1 MASKFWG
8 SYDGTPNPAARKRVS
23 VKTQGKWQQKE
34 EAETVQSVLDNTVV
48 CAVPQ
53 QNISKE
59 CAEYFG
65 IRSALSEKDGVTVVA
80 TYFPYYDHYGKL
92 TGFKKRDWT
101 LEKLTKGHFSC
112 VGSVK
117 AASQF
122 FGQLQIAQ
130 GSNRTQINVCEGEGD
145 VCAAWQTYVMK
156 LRKDLQ
162 RKDCPAK
169 YKQWAKEVLDGIELI
184 KTGQP
189 VANKPVLPF
198 IGLNCGT
205 ANAVDTFANNEKFI
219 REFQKIVLALDND
232 ECSAVEKEKKIVKG
246 KEATEKVA
254 EFLLSENIY
263 VVDYPCER
271 NDPNGPKDIRDMFKS
286 GDLATIYKMFQK
298 EHHHFAP
305 DKIISVGDISIQQL
319 RKRKGEGIPLKM
331 FPELQKMTH
340 GPRKGEL
347 WTLTGPSGSGKS
359 TISRKIEYAI
369 AEYLMD
375 EGETIP
381 RLDGWTPEEKMCI
394 IRLEE
399 EEEETLNSLYA
410 EGLGIDPKGFA
421 ANPEDFL
428 SEEEHNKI
436 HQYYIKKD
444 KIKIFDHFGSI
455 PTKSLIAKLKQMVF
469 LYGCR
474 WIILDHLSMVV
485 SGLESDNE
493 RKDLDIIM
501 TELAAFCVQYD
512 VFVLSV
518 CHIRRVQVE
527 PPKNKKGEP
536 LPFFQP
542 VRKEMLRGCVSAD
555 TEFLTPNG
563 WKRIDQYEEGDLVAQ
578 HDTNGVM
585 TFVKPEAYI
594 NLPCEEMWHLYNKQG
609 LDMVLSDEHRIV
621 YTSKK
626 TPHLFK
632 MKTCEEFVRLYFENK
647 TGFSGKIP
655 ATFKTGCTGTLGL
668 SDDLLRLQVAVNAD
682 GTLLTASTGRVAV
695 KLKKER
701 KKERLEML
709 LEKTQTH
716 FVKFELH
723 NKSQEGYTEYQ
734 FHAPAGYKGVTPAW
748 LQLNQHE
755 LEVVCDEVMYW
766 DGDSVN
772 KNSFSSV
779 NKFEADFIQFAY
791 AACGRKARIAKKED
805 EKFSVF
811 KDRYTGELKTYSRK
825 PRFIVKLSVRDGT
838 HLQKTG
844 KCKPVVERVST
855 EDGRKYCFTLPT
867 GMWIARHN
875 GHIFVTGNSAAI
887 EQLSWIVLTVESEE
901 LPDRSRGRIR
911 LVSLKNRPWKILGV
925 ADTMMMDK
933 NGQFHDASRW
943 EWKEE
948 EGCFEC
954 DGEVVY
960 KMPGATINLD
970 PDDLEE
976 PEPEPTPQPTI
987 VNEDDDM
994 DGSPF

>member
-1 MASKFWG
+1 MSGKFFG
-8 SYDGTPNPAARKRVS
+8 SYDGTPNPPARKRVS
-23 VKTQGKWQQKE
+23 VKTQGKWQQRE
-34 EAETVQSVLDNTVV
+34 ESETVQSVLENTVI

-65 IRSALSEKDGVTVVA
+65 IRSALSEKDGITVVA
-80 TYFPYYDHYGKL
+80 TFFPYYDHYGKL

-122 FGQLQIAQ
+122 FGQLQVAQ

-145 VCAAWQTYVMK
+145 VCAAWQTYVLK

-184 KTGQP
+184 KAGQP

-232 ECSAVEKEKKIVKG
+232 ECSVVEKEKKIVKG

-421 ANPEDFL
+421 ANPEEFL
-428 SEEEHNKI
+428 TEEEHNKV

-455 PTKSLIAKLKQMVF
+455 PTKKLIAKLKQMVF
-469 LYGCR
+469 LYGVR
-474 WIILDHLSMVV
+474 WILIDHLSMVI
-485 SGLESDNE
+485 SGLESENE
-493 RKDLDIIM
+493 RKDLDVVM

-512 VFVLSV
+512 VFVLSI

-527 PPKNKKGEP
+527 PPKNKKGDQ

-542 VRKEMLRGCVSAD
+542 VRKEMLRGSAS
-555 TEFLTPNG
+555 L
-563 WKRIDQYEEGDLVAQ
+563 
-578 HDTNGVM
+578 
-585 TFVKPEAYI
+585 
-594 NLPCEEMWHLYNKQG
+594 
-609 LDMVLSDEHRIV
+609 
-621 YTSKK
+621 
-626 TPHLFK
+626 
-632 MKTCEEFVRLYFENK
+632 
-647 TGFSGKIP
+647 
-655 ATFKTGCTGTLGL
+655 
-668 SDDLLRLQVAVNAD
+668 
-682 GTLLTASTGRVAV
+682 
-695 KLKKER
+695 
-701 KKERLEML
+701 
-709 LEKTQTH
+709 
-716 FVKFELH
+716 
-723 NKSQEGYTEYQ
+723 
-734 FHAPAGYKGVTPAW
+734 
-748 LQLNQHE
+748 
-755 LEVVCDEVMYW
+755 
-766 DGDSVN
+766 
-772 KNSFSSV
+772 
-779 NKFEADFIQFAY
+779 
-791 AACGRKARIAKKED
+791 
-805 EKFSVF
+805 
-811 KDRYTGELKTYSRK
+811 
-825 PRFIVKLSVRDGT
+825 
-838 HLQKTG
+838 
-844 KCKPVVERVST
+844 
-855 EDGRKYCFTLPT
+855 
-867 GMWIARHN
+867 
-875 GHIFVTGNSAAI
+875 
-887 EQLSWIVLTVESEE
+887 EQLSWIVLGVEPEE
-901 LPDRSRGRIR
+901 LPDRSRGRVR
-911 LVSLKNRPWKILGV
+911 LVALKNRPWKILGI

-976 PEPEPTPQPTI
+976 PEPEPTLQPTI

>member
-1 MASKFWG
+1 MGGKFINKAYASG
-8 SYDGTPNPAARKRVS
+8 YGAPNTKAYRKN
-23 VKTQGKWQQKE
+23 KQGEIE
-34 EAETVQSVLDNTVV
+34 EETVESVLENTVI

-65 IRSALSEKDGVTVVA
+65 IRSALSEKDGITVVC
-80 TYFPYYDHYGKL
+80 TYFPYYSHYGKL
-92 TGFKKRDWT
+92 TGFKKRDWRIQK
-101 LEKLTKGHFSC
+101 EVKHHFSC
-112 VGSVK
+112 IGNVK
-117 AASQF
+117 TSSQF
-122 FGQLQIAQ
+122 FGQLQVAQ

-184 KTGQP
+184 KAGQP

-421 ANPEDFL
+421 ANPEEFL
-428 SEEEHNKI
+428 TEEEHNTI

-455 PTKSLIAKLKQMVF
+455 PTKQLIAKLKQMVF

-512 VFVLSV
+512 VFVLSI
-518 CHIRRVQVE
+518 CHIKRVEVV
-527 PPKNKKGEP
+527 PPKNKKGVQ

-542 VRKEMLRGCVSAD
+542 VRKENLRG
-555 TEFLTPNG
+555 
-563 WKRIDQYEEGDLVAQ
+563 
-578 HDTNGVM
+578 
-585 TFVKPEAYI
+585 
-594 NLPCEEMWHLYNKQG
+594 
-609 LDMVLSDEHRIV
+609 
-621 YTSKK
+621 
-626 TPHLFK
+626 
-632 MKTCEEFVRLYFENK
+632 
-647 TGFSGKIP
+647 
-655 ATFKTGCTGTLGL
+655 
-668 SDDLLRLQVAVNAD
+668 
-682 GTLLTASTGRVAV
+682 
-695 KLKKER
+695 
-701 KKERLEML
+701 
-709 LEKTQTH
+709 
-716 FVKFELH
+716 
-723 NKSQEGYTEYQ
+723 
-734 FHAPAGYKGVTPAW
+734 
-748 LQLNQHE
+748 
-755 LEVVCDEVMYW
+755 
-766 DGDSVN
+766 
-772 KNSFSSV
+772 
-779 NKFEADFIQFAY
+779 
-791 AACGRKARIAKKED
+791 
-805 EKFSVF
+805 
-811 KDRYTGELKTYSRK
+811 
-825 PRFIVKLSVRDGT
+825 
-838 HLQKTG
+838 
-844 KCKPVVERVST
+844 
-855 EDGRKYCFTLPT
+855 
-867 GMWIARHN
+867 
-875 GHIFVTGNSAAI
+875 SAAI
-887 EQLSWIVLTVESEE
+887 EQLSWVVLAVEPEE

-933 NGQFHDASRW
+933 NGQFNDASRW

-987 VNEDDDM
+987 VNEDDD
-994 DGSPF
+994 DGDETPF

>member
-34 EAETVQSVLDNTVV
+34 EQETVQSVLDNTVV

-184 KTGQP
+184 KAGQP

-319 RKRKGEGIPLKM
+319 RKGEGIPLKM

-421 ANPEDFL
+421 ANPEEFL
-428 SEEEHNKI
+428 TEEEHNTI

-455 PTKSLIAKLKQMVF
+455 PTKQLIAKLKQMVF

-512 VFVLSV
+512 VFVLSI

-527 PPKNKKGEP
+527 PPKDKKGNQK
-536 LPFFQP
+536 PFFQP
-542 VRKEMLRGCVSAD
+542 VRKENLRG
-555 TEFLTPNG
+555 
-563 WKRIDQYEEGDLVAQ
+563 
-578 HDTNGVM
+578 
-585 TFVKPEAYI
+585 
-594 NLPCEEMWHLYNKQG
+594 
-609 LDMVLSDEHRIV
+609 
-621 YTSKK
+621 
-626 TPHLFK
+626 
-632 MKTCEEFVRLYFENK
+632 
-647 TGFSGKIP
+647 
-655 ATFKTGCTGTLGL
+655 
-668 SDDLLRLQVAVNAD
+668 
-682 GTLLTASTGRVAV
+682 
-695 KLKKER
+695 
-701 KKERLEML
+701 
-709 LEKTQTH
+709 
-716 FVKFELH
+716 
-723 NKSQEGYTEYQ
+723 
-734 FHAPAGYKGVTPAW
+734 
-748 LQLNQHE
+748 
-755 LEVVCDEVMYW
+755 
-766 DGDSVN
+766 
-772 KNSFSSV
+772 
-779 NKFEADFIQFAY
+779 
-791 AACGRKARIAKKED
+791 
-805 EKFSVF
+805 
-811 KDRYTGELKTYSRK
+811 
-825 PRFIVKLSVRDGT
+825 
-838 HLQKTG
+838 
-844 KCKPVVERVST
+844 
-855 EDGRKYCFTLPT
+855 
-867 GMWIARHN
+867 
-875 GHIFVTGNSAAI
+875 SAAI
-887 EQLSWIVLTVESEE
+887 EQLSWVVLAVEPEE

-948 EGCFEC
+948 DCCFVC

-987 VNEDDDM
+987 GNEDDDM

>member
-34 EAETVQSVLDNTVV
+34 EQETVQSVLENTVV

-184 KTGQP
+184 KAGQP

-421 ANPEDFL
+421 ANPEEFL
-428 SEEEHNKI
+428 TEEEHNTI

-455 PTKSLIAKLKQMVF
+455 PTKQLIAKLKQMVF

-512 VFVLSV
+512 VFVLSI

-527 PPKNKKGEP
+527 PPKDKKGNQK
-536 LPFFQP
+536 PFFQP
-542 VRKEMLRGCVSAD
+542 VRKENLRGCVSAD
-555 TEFLTPNG
+555 TEFLTPQG
-563 WKRIDQYEEGDLVAQ
+563 WKRIDEYTEGDLVAQ
-578 HDTNGVM
+578 HDGNGVM
-585 TFVKPEAYI
+585 TFVAPEAYI
-594 NLPCEEMWHLYNKQG
+594 NLPCEEMWHVSNTHVV
-609 LDMVLSDEHRIV
+609 DMMLSDEHRVV
-621 YTSKK
+621 YVNDR
-626 TPHLFK
+626 TPDVFR
-632 MKTCEEFVRLYFENK
+632 MKTMLEVVYDHNNK
-647 TGFSGKIP
+647 PAGMRGKIP
-655 ATFKTGCTGTLGL
+655 TTFTTGCDGSLGL
-668 SDDLLRLQVAVNAD
+668 TDDQLRLQIAVNAD
-682 GTLLTASTGRVAV
+682 GTVLTESTGRVAV
-695 KLKKER
+695 RIKKER
-701 KKERLEML
+701 KKQRLEML
-709 LEKTQTH
+709 LEKTNTPYRS
-716 FVKFELH
+716 FDLH
-723 NKSQEGYTEYQ
+723 GVHEGRTEYQ
-734 FHAPAGYKGVTPAW
+734 FKAPCGYKGVTEEW
-748 LQLNQHE
+748 FNLRQHE
-755 LEVVCDEVMYW
+755 LEVICDEVMYW
-766 DGDSVN
+766 DGDSVSRN
-772 KNSFSSV
+772 RV
-779 NKFEADFIQFAY
+779 ATINKFEADFFQFAY
-791 AACGRKARIAKKED
+791 SACGHRTSVSVKENNNTFNDEYDHKPLYIVRACDTKYMCIRK
-805 EKFSVF
+805 
-811 KDRYTGELKTYSRK
+811 GGNNK
-825 PRFIVKLSVRDGT
+825 PSI
-838 HLQKTG
+838 
-844 KCKPVVERVST
+844 ERVPSP
-855 EDGRKYCFTLPT
+855 DGRKYCFTLPS
-867 GMWIARHN
+867 GMWVARRN
-875 GHIFVTGNSAAI
+875 GHIFITGNSAAI
-887 EQLSWIVLTVESEE
+887 EQLSWVVLAVEPEE

-976 PEPEPTPQPTI
+976 PEPDTTPQPTI

-994 DGSPF
+994 DESPF

>member
-34 EAETVQSVLDNTVV
+34 EQETVQSVLDNTVV

-184 KTGQP
+184 KAGQP

-254 EFLLSENIY
+254 EFLLSENIF

-421 ANPEDFL
+421 ANPEEFL
-428 SEEEHNKI
+428 TEEEHNTI

-455 PTKSLIAKLKQMVF
+455 PTKQLIAKLKQMVF

-512 VFVLSV
+512 VFVLSI

-527 PPKNKKGEP
+527 PPKNKKGVQ

-542 VRKEMLRGCVSAD
+542 VRKENLRGCVSAD
-555 TEFLTPNG
+555 TEFLTPQG
-563 WKRIDQYEEGDLVAQ
+563 WKRIDEYAEGDLVAQ
-578 HDTNGVM
+578 HDENGVM
-585 TFVKPEAYI
+585 TFVAPKAYI
-594 NLPCEEMWHLYNKQG
+594 NLPCEEMWHVSNTHVV
-609 LDMVLSDEHRIV
+609 DMMLSDEHRVV
-621 YTSKK
+621 YVNDR
-626 TPHLFK
+626 TPEVFR
-632 MKTCEEFVRLYFENK
+632 MKTMLEVVYDHNNK
-647 TGFSGKIP
+647 PAGMRGKIP
-655 ATFKTGCTGTLGL
+655 TTFITGCDGSLGL
-668 SDDLLRLQVAVNAD
+668 TDDQLRLQIAVNAD
-682 GTLLTASTGRVAV
+682 GTVLTESTGRVAV
-695 KLKKER
+695 RIKKER
-701 KKERLEML
+701 KKQRLEML
-709 LEKTQTH
+709 LERTNTPYRS
-716 FVKFELH
+716 FDLH
-723 NKSQEGYTEYQ
+723 GVHEGRTEYQ
-734 FHAPAGYKGVTPAW
+734 FKAPCGYKGVTEEW
-748 LQLNQHE
+748 FNLKQHE
-755 LEVVCDEVMYW
+755 LEIICDEVMYW
-766 DGDSVN
+766 DGDSVS
-772 KNSFSSV
+772 KNRVATIS
-779 NKFEADFIQFAY
+779 KFEADFFQFAY
-791 AACGRKARIAKKED
+791 SACGHRTSVSVKENNNT
-805 EKFSVF
+805 F
-811 KDRYTGELKTYSRK
+811 KDEYDHKPLYIVRACDTKYMHIRK
-825 PRFIVKLSVRDGT
+825 G
-838 HLQKTG
+838 G
-844 KCKPVVERVST
+844 NNKPSIERVPSP
-855 EDGRKYCFTLPT
+855 DGRKYCFTLPS
-867 GMWIARHN
+867 GMWVARRN
-875 GHIFVTGNSAAI
+875 GHIFITGNSAAI
-887 EQLSWIVLTVESEE
+887 EQLSWVVLAVEPEE

-911 LVSLKNRPWKILGV
+911 LVSLKNRPWKILGI

-976 PEPEPTPQPTI
+976 PVTDTTPQPTI

>member
-34 EAETVQSVLDNTVV
+34 EAETVQSVLENTVV

-421 ANPEDFL
+421 ANPEEFL
-428 SEEEHNKI
+428 TEEEHNNI

-455 PTKSLIAKLKQMVF
+455 PTKQLIAKLKQMVF

-512 VFVLSV
+512 VFVLSI

-527 PPKNKKGEP
+527 PPKDKKGNQK
-536 LPFFQP
+536 PFFQP
-542 VRKEMLRGCVSAD
+542 VRKENLRGCVSAD
-555 TEFLTPNG
+555 TEFLTPQG

-578 HDTNGVM
+578 HDENGVM

-594 NLPCEEMWHLYNKQG
+594 NLPCEEMWHFHNDRVV
-609 LDMVLSDEHRIV
+609 DMLLSDEHRVV
-621 YTSKK
+621 YVNDR
-626 TPHLFK
+626 TPNVFR
-632 MKTCEEFVRLYFENK
+632 MKTATEVVQEFMDKPSGLR
-647 TGFSGKIP
+647 GKIP
-655 ATFKTGCTGTLGL
+655 ATFTTGCIGTLGL
-668 SDDLLRLQVAVNAD
+668 TDDQLRLQIAVNAD
-682 GTLLTASTGRVAV
+682 GTVLTESTGRVAIRI
-695 KLKKER
+695 KKDR

-709 LEKTQTH
+709 LERTNTPYRRYD
-716 FVKFELH
+716 LH
-723 NKSQEGYTEYQ
+723 GVHEGRAEYT
-734 FHAPAGYKGVTPAW
+734 FHAPCGYKGVTPEW
-748 LQLNQHE
+748 FNLNQHE
-755 LEVVCDEVMYW
+755 LEVICDEVMYW
-766 DGDSVN
+766 DGDSVSRNRVSTTN
-772 KNSFSSV
+772 KL
-779 NKFEADFIQFAY
+779 EADFLQFAY
-791 AACGRKARIAKKED
+791 SACGHRSCVSTSLNKGALPCND
-805 EKFSVF
+805 G
-811 KDRYTGELKTYSRK
+811 TGESKFYNHKPLHNVNVCNTKYFHFRK
-825 PRFIVKLSVRDGT
+825 KGNCKSVID
-838 HLQKTG
+838 
-844 KCKPVVERVST
+844 RVPSP
-855 EDGRKYCFTLPT
+855 DGRKYCFTLPS
-867 GMWIARHN
+867 GMWVARRN

-887 EQLSWIVLTVESEE
+887 EQLSWVVLAVEPEE

-976 PEPEPTPQPTI
+976 PGIDTTPQPTI

>member
-34 EAETVQSVLDNTVV
+34 EVETVQSVLDNTVI

-80 TYFPYYDHYGKL
+80 TFFPYYDHYGKL

-117 AASQF
+117 ASSQF

-162 RKDCPAK
+162 RKDYPAK

-347 WTLTGPSGSGKS
+347 WTLTGPSGCVDSDTEFLTPQGWKKISDYTEGDMVLQYHEDGHASFVSPSAYIKLPCESMTHVKTRFLDMLLSDEHRVIYYKQADKASGKISEMTMKDVLTAHKTKKCGFQGRIPATFNYNGPGIDMTEGELRLQVAVMADGRIVKGGKDNYTQMRFAKKRKYDRLIALCQKFGLRYDDRGAKPCERYSSGLEYEVIVWPKYPDKVFDSKYYNCSQKQLQIIADEIPYWDGSIGQWTTALTTVHKASADFVQFVYSATGVRAGIFQDKRKDRYTNSCYDVIVNKRTKYVTMMKDVRKDTVTVEEGVVPPDGFKYCFTVDTGMWVMRRNDKIIVTGNSGKS

-421 ANPEDFL
+421 ANPEEFL
-428 SEEEHNKI
+428 TEEEHNRV

-455 PTKSLIAKLKQMVF
+455 PTKQLIAKLKQMVF

-512 VFVLSV
+512 VFVLSI

-527 PPKNKKGEP
+527 PPKNKKGVQ

-542 VRKEMLRGCVSAD
+542 VRKENLRGSAS
-555 TEFLTPNG
+555 L
-563 WKRIDQYEEGDLVAQ
+563 
-578 HDTNGVM
+578 
-585 TFVKPEAYI
+585 
-594 NLPCEEMWHLYNKQG
+594 
-609 LDMVLSDEHRIV
+609 
-621 YTSKK
+621 
-626 TPHLFK
+626 
-632 MKTCEEFVRLYFENK
+632 
-647 TGFSGKIP
+647 
-655 ATFKTGCTGTLGL
+655 
-668 SDDLLRLQVAVNAD
+668 
-682 GTLLTASTGRVAV
+682 
-695 KLKKER
+695 
-701 KKERLEML
+701 
-709 LEKTQTH
+709 
-716 FVKFELH
+716 
-723 NKSQEGYTEYQ
+723 
-734 FHAPAGYKGVTPAW
+734 
-748 LQLNQHE
+748 
-755 LEVVCDEVMYW
+755 
-766 DGDSVN
+766 
-772 KNSFSSV
+772 
-779 NKFEADFIQFAY
+779 
-791 AACGRKARIAKKED
+791 
-805 EKFSVF
+805 
-811 KDRYTGELKTYSRK
+811 
-825 PRFIVKLSVRDGT
+825 
-838 HLQKTG
+838 
-844 KCKPVVERVST
+844 
-855 EDGRKYCFTLPT
+855 
-867 GMWIARHN
+867 
-875 GHIFVTGNSAAI
+875 
-887 EQLSWIVLTVESEE
+887 EQLSWIVLAVEPEE

-911 LVSLKNRPWKILGV
+911 LVSLKNRPWKILGI
-925 ADTMMMDK
+925 ADTMMMDS

-948 EGCFEC
+948 ENCFEC

-976 PEPEPTPQPTI
+976 PKPDTTPQPTI
-987 VNEDDDM
+987 ANDDDDM

>member
-34 EAETVQSVLDNTVV
+34 EQETVQSVLDNTVV

-101 LEKLTKGHFSC
+101 LDKLTKGHFSC

-122 FGQLQIAQ
+122 FGQLQVAQ

-184 KTGQP
+184 KAGQL

-421 ANPEDFL
+421 ANPEEFL
-428 SEEEHNKI
+428 TEEEHNTI

-455 PTKSLIAKLKQMVF
+455 PTKQLIAKLKQMVF

-512 VFVLSV
+512 VFVLSI

-527 PPKNKKGEP
+527 PPKDKKGNQK
-536 LPFFQP
+536 PFFQP
-542 VRKEMLRGCVSAD
+542 VRKENLRGCVSAD
-555 TEFLTPNG
+555 TEFLTPQG
-563 WKRIDQYEEGDLVAQ
+563 WKRIDEYAEGDLVAQ
-578 HDTNGVM
+578 HDENGVM
-585 TFVKPEAYI
+585 TFVAPKAYI
-594 NLPCEEMWHLYNKQG
+594 NLPCEEMWHVSNTHVV
-609 LDMVLSDEHRIV
+609 DMMLSDEHRVV
-621 YTSKK
+621 YVNDR
-626 TPHLFK
+626 TPDVFR
-632 MKTCEEFVRLYFENK
+632 MKTMLEVVYDHNNK
-647 TGFSGKIP
+647 PAGMRGKIP
-655 ATFKTGCTGTLGL
+655 TTFTTGCDGSLGL
-668 SDDLLRLQVAVNAD
+668 TDDQLRLQIVVNAD
-682 GTLLTASTGRVAV
+682 GTVLTESTGRVAV
-695 KLKKER
+695 RIKKER
-701 KKERLEML
+701 KKQRLEML
-709 LEKTQTH
+709 LERTNTPYRS
-716 FVKFELH
+716 FDLH
-723 NKSQEGYTEYQ
+723 GVHEGRTEYQ
-734 FHAPAGYKGVTPAW
+734 FKAPCGYKGVTEEW
-748 LQLNQHE
+748 FNLKQHE
-755 LEVVCDEVMYW
+755 LEIICDEVMYW
-766 DGDSVN
+766 DGDSVS
-772 KNSFSSV
+772 KNRV
-779 NKFEADFIQFAY
+779 ATINKFEADFFQFAY
-791 AACGRKARIAKKED
+791 SACGHRTSVSVKENNNT
-805 EKFSVF
+805 F
-811 KDRYTGELKTYSRK
+811 KDEYDHKPLYIVRACDTKYMHIRK
-825 PRFIVKLSVRDGT
+825 G
-838 HLQKTG
+838 G
-844 KCKPVVERVST
+844 NNKPSIERVPSP
-855 EDGRKYCFTLPT
+855 DGRKYCFTLPS
-867 GMWIARHN
+867 GMWVARRN
-875 GHIFVTGNSAAI
+875 GHIFITGNSAAI
-887 EQLSWIVLTVESEE
+887 EQLSWVVLAVEPEE

>member
-34 EAETVQSVLDNTVV
+34 EQETVQSVLDNTVV

-122 FGQLQIAQ
+122 FGQLQVAQ

-254 EFLLSENIY
+254 EFLLSENIF

-421 ANPEDFL
+421 ANPEEFL
-428 SEEEHNKI
+428 TEEEHNRV

-455 PTKSLIAKLKQMVF
+455 PTKQLIAKLKQMVF

-512 VFVLSV
+512 VFVLSI

-527 PPKNKKGEP
+527 PPKNKKGEQ

-542 VRKEMLRGCVSAD
+542 VRKENLRGCVSAD
-555 TEFLTPNG
+555 TEFLTPQG
-563 WKRIDQYEEGDLVAQ
+563 WKRIDEYTEGDLVAQ
-578 HDTNGVM
+578 HDGNGVM
-585 TFVKPEAYI
+585 TFVTPEAYI
-594 NLPCEEMWHLYNKQG
+594 NLPCEEMWHVSNTHVV
-609 LDMVLSDEHRIV
+609 DMMLSDEHRVV
-621 YTSKK
+621 YVNDR
-626 TPHLFK
+626 TPDVFR
-632 MKTCEEFVRLYFENK
+632 MKTMLEVVYDHNNK
-647 TGFSGKIP
+647 PAGMRGKIP
-655 ATFKTGCTGTLGL
+655 TTFTTGCDGSLGL
-668 SDDLLRLQVAVNAD
+668 TDDQLRLQIAVNAD
-682 GTLLTASTGRVAV
+682 GTVLTESTGRVAV
-695 KLKKER
+695 RIKKER
-701 KKERLEML
+701 KKQRLEML
-709 LEKTQTH
+709 LEKTNTPYRS
-716 FVKFELH
+716 FDLH
-723 NKSQEGYTEYQ
+723 GVHEGRTEYQ
-734 FHAPAGYKGVTPAW
+734 FKAPCGYKGVTEEW
-748 LQLNQHE
+748 FNLKQHE
-755 LEVVCDEVMYW
+755 LEVICDEVMYW
-766 DGDSVN
+766 DGDSVS
-772 KNSFSSV
+772 KNRV
-779 NKFEADFIQFAY
+779 ATINKFEADFFQFAY
-791 AACGRKARIAKKED
+791 SACGHRTSVSVKENNNTFNDEYDHKPLYIVRACDTKYMHIRK
-805 EKFSVF
+805 
-811 KDRYTGELKTYSRK
+811 GGNNK
-825 PRFIVKLSVRDGT
+825 PSI
-838 HLQKTG
+838 
-844 KCKPVVERVST
+844 ERVPSP
-855 EDGRKYCFTLPT
+855 DGRKYCFTLPS
-867 GMWIARHN
+867 GMWVARRN
-875 GHIFVTGNSAAI
+875 GHIFITGNSAAI
-887 EQLSWIVLTVESEE
+887 EQLSWVVLAVEPEE

-911 LVSLKNRPWKILGV
+911 LVSLKNRPWKILGI
-925 ADTMMMDK
+925 ADTMMMDS

-948 EGCFEC
+948 ENCFEC

-976 PEPEPTPQPTI
+976 PEPDTTPQPTI
-987 VNEDDDM
+987 ANDDDDM

>member
-34 EAETVQSVLDNTVV
+34 EQETVQSVLDNTVV

-80 TYFPYYDHYGKL
+80 TYFPYYSHYGKL

-184 KTGQP
+184 KAGQP

-305 DKIISVGDISIQQL
+305 DKIISIGDISIQQL
-319 RKRKGEGIPLKM
+319 RKRKGEGIPLRM

-421 ANPEDFL
+421 ANPEEFL
-428 SEEEHNKI
+428 TEEEHNTI

-455 PTKSLIAKLKQMVF
+455 PTKQLIAKLKQMVF

-512 VFVLSV
+512 VFVLSI

-527 PPKNKKGEP
+527 PPKNKKGVQ

-542 VRKEMLRGCVSAD
+542 VRKENLRGSAS
-555 TEFLTPNG
+555 L
-563 WKRIDQYEEGDLVAQ
+563 
-578 HDTNGVM
+578 
-585 TFVKPEAYI
+585 
-594 NLPCEEMWHLYNKQG
+594 
-609 LDMVLSDEHRIV
+609 
-621 YTSKK
+621 
-626 TPHLFK
+626 
-632 MKTCEEFVRLYFENK
+632 
-647 TGFSGKIP
+647 
-655 ATFKTGCTGTLGL
+655 
-668 SDDLLRLQVAVNAD
+668 
-682 GTLLTASTGRVAV
+682 
-695 KLKKER
+695 
-701 KKERLEML
+701 
-709 LEKTQTH
+709 
-716 FVKFELH
+716 
-723 NKSQEGYTEYQ
+723 
-734 FHAPAGYKGVTPAW
+734 
-748 LQLNQHE
+748 
-755 LEVVCDEVMYW
+755 
-766 DGDSVN
+766 
-772 KNSFSSV
+772 
-779 NKFEADFIQFAY
+779 
-791 AACGRKARIAKKED
+791 
-805 EKFSVF
+805 
-811 KDRYTGELKTYSRK
+811 
-825 PRFIVKLSVRDGT
+825 
-838 HLQKTG
+838 
-844 KCKPVVERVST
+844 
-855 EDGRKYCFTLPT
+855 
-867 GMWIARHN
+867 
-875 GHIFVTGNSAAI
+875 
-887 EQLSWIVLTVESEE
+887 EQLSWIVLCVEPEE
-901 LPDRSRGRIR
+901 LPDRSRGRVR
-911 LVSLKNRPWKILGV
+911 LVTLKNRPWKILGI

-976 PEPEPTPQPTI
+976 PEPEPTTQPTI

>member
-34 EAETVQSVLDNTVV
+34 EQETVQSVLDNTVV

-184 KTGQP
+184 KAGQP

-254 EFLLSENIY
+254 EFLLSENIF

-347 WTLTGPSGSGKS
+347 WTLTGPSGCVDADTEFLTLQGWKKISEYKEGDMVLQYHEDGHASFVSPSAYIKLPCESMTHVKTRFLDMLLSDEHRVIYYKQADKTSGKISEMTMKDVLTVHKTKKCGFQGRIPATFNYDGPGVDMTEGELRLQVAVMADGRVVKEGKDNYTQMRFAKKRKYDRLIALCQKFGLRYDDRGAKPCERYSSGLEYEVIVWPKYPDKVFDSKYYNCSQKQLQIIADEIPYWDGSVGQWTTALTTVHKASADFVQFVYSATGVRAGIFQDKREDKYTNSCYDVIVNKRTKYVSMMKDTRKDTVTVEEGVAPSDGFKYCFTVDTGMWVMRRNDKIIVTGNSGKS
-359 TISRKIEYAI
+359 TISRKIEHAI

-421 ANPEDFL
+421 ANPEEFL
-428 SEEEHNKI
+428 TEEEHNTI

-455 PTKSLIAKLKQMVF
+455 PTKQLIAKLKQMVF

-512 VFVLSV
+512 VFILSI

-527 PPKNKKGEP
+527 PPKNKKGVQ

-542 VRKEMLRGCVSAD
+542 VRKENLRG
-555 TEFLTPNG
+555 
-563 WKRIDQYEEGDLVAQ
+563 
-578 HDTNGVM
+578 
-585 TFVKPEAYI
+585 
-594 NLPCEEMWHLYNKQG
+594 
-609 LDMVLSDEHRIV
+609 
-621 YTSKK
+621 
-626 TPHLFK
+626 
-632 MKTCEEFVRLYFENK
+632 
-647 TGFSGKIP
+647 
-655 ATFKTGCTGTLGL
+655 
-668 SDDLLRLQVAVNAD
+668 
-682 GTLLTASTGRVAV
+682 
-695 KLKKER
+695 
-701 KKERLEML
+701 
-709 LEKTQTH
+709 
-716 FVKFELH
+716 
-723 NKSQEGYTEYQ
+723 
-734 FHAPAGYKGVTPAW
+734 
-748 LQLNQHE
+748 
-755 LEVVCDEVMYW
+755 
-766 DGDSVN
+766 
-772 KNSFSSV
+772 
-779 NKFEADFIQFAY
+779 
-791 AACGRKARIAKKED
+791 
-805 EKFSVF
+805 
-811 KDRYTGELKTYSRK
+811 
-825 PRFIVKLSVRDGT
+825 
-838 HLQKTG
+838 
-844 KCKPVVERVST
+844 
-855 EDGRKYCFTLPT
+855 
-867 GMWIARHN
+867 
-875 GHIFVTGNSAAI
+875 SAAI
-887 EQLSWIVLTVESEE
+887 EQLSWVVLAVEPEE

>member
-80 TYFPYYDHYGKL
+80 TYYPYHDHYGKL

-101 LEKLTKGHFSC
+101 LDKLTKGHFSC

-122 FGQLQIAQ
+122 FGQLQVAQ

-169 YKQWAKEVLDGIELI
+169 YKQWAKEVLDGIELV
-184 KTGQP
+184 KAGQP
-189 VANKPVLPF
+189 VSGKPVLPF

-421 ANPEDFL
+421 ANPEEFL
-428 SEEEHNKI
+428 TEEEHNRV

-455 PTKSLIAKLKQMVF
+455 PTKQLIAKLKQMVF

-512 VFVLSV
+512 VFVLSI

-527 PPKNKKGEP
+527 PPKNKKGVQ

-542 VRKEMLRGCVSAD
+542 VRKENLRGCVSAD
-555 TEFLTPNG
+555 TEFLTPQG

-578 HDTNGVM
+578 HDENGVM

-594 NLPCEEMWHLYNKQG
+594 NLPCEEMWHFHNDLTV
-609 LDMVLSDEHRIV
+609 DMLLSDEHRIV
-621 YTSKK
+621 YVNDR
-626 TPHLFK
+626 TPNVFR
-632 MKTCEEFVRLYFENK
+632 MKTATEVVQEFMNK
-647 TGFSGKIP
+647 PSGLRGKIP
-655 ATFKTGCTGTLGL
+655 ATFTTGCTGTLGL
-668 SDDLLRLQVAVNAD
+668 TDDQLRLQIAVNAD
-682 GTLLTASTGRVAV
+682 GTVLTESTGRVAIRI
-695 KLKKER
+695 KKDR

-709 LEKTQTH
+709 LERTH
-716 FVKFELH
+716 TPYRRYDLH
-723 NKSQEGYTEYQ
+723 GVHEGRTEYA
-734 FHAPAGYKGVTPAW
+734 FHAPCGYKGVTPEW
-748 LQLNQHE
+748 FNLNQHE
-755 LEVVCDEVMYW
+755 LEVICDEVMYW
-766 DGDSVN
+766 DGDSVSRNRVSTTN
-772 KNSFSSV
+772 KL
-779 NKFEADFIQFAY
+779 EADFLQFAY
-791 AACGRKARIAKKED
+791 SACGHRSCVSTSLNKGA
-805 EKFSVF
+805 
-811 KDRYTGELKTYSRK
+811 L
-825 PRFIVKLSVRDGT
+825 PCNDGT
-838 HLQKTG
+838 RGSKFYNHKPLHNVNVCNMKYFHFR
-844 KCKPVVERVST
+844 KKANCKSVIDRVPSL
-855 EDGRKYCFTLPT
+855 DGRKYCFTLPS
-867 GMWIARHN
+867 GMWIARRN

-887 EQLSWIVLTVESEE
+887 EQLSWVVLAVEPEE

-911 LVSLKNRPWKILGV
+911 LVSLKNRPWKILGI
-925 ADTMMMDK
+925 ADTMMMDS

-948 EGCFEC
+948 ECCFEC

-976 PEPEPTPQPTI
+976 PGTEPTPQPTI

>member
-34 EAETVQSVLDNTVV
+34 EQETVQSVLENTVV

-122 FGQLQIAQ
+122 FGQLQVAQ

-169 YKQWAKEVLDGIELI
+169 YKQWAKEVLDGIELV
-184 KTGQP
+184 KAGQP
-189 VANKPVLPF
+189 VSGKPVLPF

-205 ANAVDTFANNEKFI
+205 ANVVDTFANNEKFI

-254 EFLLSENIY
+254 EFLLSENIF

-305 DKIISVGDISIQQL
+305 DKIISAGDISIQQL

-421 ANPEDFL
+421 ANPEEFL
-428 SEEEHNKI
+428 TEEEHNRV

-455 PTKSLIAKLKQMVF
+455 PTKQLIAKLKQMVF

-512 VFVLSV
+512 VFVLSI

-527 PPKNKKGEP
+527 PPKNKKGVQ

-542 VRKEMLRGCVSAD
+542 VRKENLRGCVSAD
-555 TEFLTPNG
+555 TEFLTPQG

-578 HDTNGVM
+578 HDENGVM

-594 NLPCEEMWHLYNKQG
+594 NLPCEEMWRFHNDRTV
-609 LDMVLSDEHRIV
+609 DMLLSDEHRIV
-621 YTSKK
+621 YVNDR
-626 TPHLFK
+626 TPNVFR
-632 MKTCEEFVRLYFENK
+632 MKTATEIVQEFMNK
-647 TGFSGKIP
+647 PSGLRGKIP
-655 ATFKTGCTGTLGL
+655 ATFTTGCTGTLGL
-668 SDDLLRLQVAVNAD
+668 TDDQLRLQIAVNAD
-682 GTLLTASTGRVAV
+682 GTVLTESTGRVAIRI
-695 KLKKER
+695 KKDR

-709 LEKTQTH
+709 LERTNTPYRRYD
-716 FVKFELH
+716 LH
-723 NKSQEGYTEYQ
+723 GVHEGRAEYT
-734 FHAPAGYKGVTPAW
+734 FHAPCGYKGVTPEW
-748 LQLNQHE
+748 FNLNQHE
-755 LEVVCDEVMYW
+755 LEVICDEVMYW
-766 DGDSVN
+766 DGDSVSRNRVSTTN
-772 KNSFSSV
+772 KL
-779 NKFEADFIQFAY
+779 EADFLQFAY
-791 AACGRKARIAKKED
+791 SACGHRSCVSTSMNKGALPCND
-805 EKFSVF
+805 G
-811 KDRYTGELKTYSRK
+811 TGESKFYNHKPLHNVNVCNTKYFYFRK
-825 PRFIVKLSVRDGT
+825 KGNCKSVID
-838 HLQKTG
+838 
-844 KCKPVVERVST
+844 RVPSP
-855 EDGRKYCFTLPT
+855 DGRKYCFTLPS
-867 GMWIARHN
+867 GMWVARRN

-887 EQLSWIVLTVESEE
+887 EQLSWVVLAVEPEE

-911 LVSLKNRPWKILGV
+911 LVSLKNRPWKILGI
-925 ADTMMMDK
+925 ADTMMMDS

-976 PEPEPTPQPTI
+976 PGTDTTPQPTI
-987 VNEDDDM
+987 VNDNDDM

>member
-8 SYDGTPNPAARKRVS
+8 SYDGTPNPSARKRVS

-34 EAETVQSVLDNTVV
+34 EQETVQSVLDNTVV

-421 ANPEDFL
+421 ANPEEFL
-428 SEEEHNKI
+428 TEEEHNTI

-455 PTKSLIAKLKQMVF
+455 PTKKLIAKLKQMVF
-469 LYGCR
+469 LYGVR
-474 WIILDHLSMVV
+474 WILIDHLSMVI
-485 SGLESDNE
+485 SGLESENE
-493 RKDLDIIM
+493 RKDLDVVM

-512 VFVLSV
+512 VFVLSI

-527 PPKNKKGEP
+527 PPKNKKGEQ

-578 HDTNGVM
+578 HDANGVM

-594 NLPCEEMWHLYNKQG
+594 NLPCESLLHFHSSTV
-609 LDMVLSDEHRIV
+609 DMILSDEHRVV
-621 YTSKK
+621 Y
-626 TPHLFK
+626 
-632 MKTCEEFVRLYFENK
+632 VDRRNK
-647 TGFSGKIP
+647 TKFKTIEASELQYKFNTNLRGFQGLIP
-655 ATFKTGCTGTLGL
+655 ATFKTGCTGSLGL
-668 SDDLLRLQVAVNAD
+668 TDDEIRLQIAVNAD
-682 GTLLTASTGRVAV
+682 GTLLTESTGGVEIRI
-695 KLKKER
+695 KKER
-701 KKERLEML
+701 KKERLEL
-709 LEKTQTH
+709 LLHKTGY
-716 FVKFELH
+716 KFIKRDLDSWRCGEFT
-723 NKSQEGYTEYQ
+723 SYTFY
-734 FHAPAGYKGVTPAW
+734 APTGYKGVTKEW
-748 LQLNQHE
+748 FLLNQHE
-755 LEVVCDEVMYW
+755 LEVICEELTFW
-766 DGDSVN
+766 DGCFNTKNKSVT
-772 KNSFSSV
+772 FSST
-779 NKFEADFIQFAY
+779 NRLEADFVQYCY
-791 AACGRKARIAKKED
+791 AACGYRSGIRDLENAGLW
-805 EKFSVF
+805 
-811 KDRYTGELKTYSRK
+811 KDRKTGEPVEYNHNTVYKVARCYTGFYTMNKAPGYT
-825 PRFIVKLSVRDGT
+825 
-838 HLQKTG
+838 
-844 KCKPVVERVST
+844 CKIERIPT
-855 EDGRKYCFTLPT
+855 KDGRKYCFTLPS
-867 GMWIARHN
+867 GMWVARRN
-875 GHIFVTGNSAAI
+875 GHIFITGNSAAI
-887 EQLSWIVLTVESEE
+887 EQLSWIVLSVEPEE

-911 LVSLKNRPWKILGV
+911 LVTLKNRPWKILGI

-976 PEPEPTPQPTI
+976 PEPDTTPQPTI

-994 DGSPF
+994 DESPF

>member
-80 TYFPYYDHYGKL
+80 TYYPYHDHYGKL

-101 LEKLTKGHFSC
+101 LDKLTKGHFSC

-122 FGQLQIAQ
+122 FGQLQVAQ

-169 YKQWAKEVLDGIELI
+169 YRQWAKEVLDGIELI

-254 EFLLSENIY
+254 EFLLSENIF

-421 ANPEDFL
+421 ANPEEFL
-428 SEEEHNKI
+428 TEEEHNRV

-455 PTKSLIAKLKQMVF
+455 PTKQLIAKLKQMVF

-512 VFVLSV
+512 VFVLSI

-527 PPKNKKGEP
+527 PPKNKKGVQ

-542 VRKEMLRGCVSAD
+542 VRKENLRGCVSAD
-555 TEFLTPNG
+555 TEFLTPQG

-578 HDTNGVM
+578 HDENGVM

-594 NLPCEEMWHLYNKQG
+594 NLPCEEMWHFHNDRTV
-609 LDMVLSDEHRIV
+609 DMLLSDEHRIV
-621 YTSKK
+621 YVNDR
-626 TPHLFK
+626 TPNVFR
-632 MKTCEEFVRLYFENK
+632 MKTATEVVQEFMNK
-647 TGFSGKIP
+647 PSGLRGKIP
-655 ATFKTGCTGTLGL
+655 ATFTTGCTGTLGL
-668 SDDLLRLQVAVNAD
+668 TDDQLRLQIAVNAD
-682 GTLLTASTGRVAV
+682 GTVLTESTGRVAIRI
-695 KLKKER
+695 KKDR

-709 LEKTQTH
+709 LERTH
-716 FVKFELH
+716 TPYRRYDLH
-723 NKSQEGYTEYQ
+723 GVHEGRTEYA
-734 FHAPAGYKGVTPAW
+734 FHAPCGYKGVTPEW
-748 LQLNQHE
+748 FNLNQHE
-755 LEVVCDEVMYW
+755 LEVICDEVMYW
-766 DGDSVN
+766 DGDSVSRNRVSTTN
-772 KNSFSSV
+772 KL
-779 NKFEADFIQFAY
+779 EADFLQFAY
-791 AACGRKARIAKKED
+791 SACGHRSCVSTSLNKGALPCNNG
-805 EKFSVF
+805 
-811 KDRYTGELKTYSRK
+811 TGESKFYNHKPLHNVNVCNTKYFHFRK
-825 PRFIVKLSVRDGT
+825 KANCKSVID
-838 HLQKTG
+838 
-844 KCKPVVERVST
+844 RVPSP
-855 EDGRKYCFTLPT
+855 DGRKYCFTLPS
-867 GMWIARHN
+867 GMWIARRN

-887 EQLSWIVLTVESEE
+887 EQLSWVVLAVEPEE

-911 LVSLKNRPWKILGV
+911 LVSLKNRPWKILGI
-925 ADTMMMDK
+925 ADTMMMDS

-948 EGCFEC
+948 ENCFEC

-976 PEPEPTPQPTI
+976 PEPDTTPQPTI
-987 VNEDDDM
+987 ANDDDDM

>member
-1 MASKFWG
+1 
-8 SYDGTPNPAARKRVS
+8 
-23 VKTQGKWQQKE
+23 
-34 EAETVQSVLDNTVV
+34 
-48 CAVPQ
+48 
-53 QNISKE
+53 
-59 CAEYFG
+59 
-65 IRSALSEKDGVTVVA
+65 
-80 TYFPYYDHYGKL
+80 
-92 TGFKKRDWT
+92 
-101 LEKLTKGHFSC
+101 
-112 VGSVK
+112 
-117 AASQF
+117 
-122 FGQLQIAQ
+122 
-130 GSNRTQINVCEGEGD
+130 
-145 VCAAWQTYVMK
+145 
-156 LRKDLQ
+156 
-162 RKDCPAK
+162 
-169 YKQWAKEVLDGIELI
+169 
-184 KTGQP
+184 
-189 VANKPVLPF
+189 
-198 IGLNCGT
+198 
-205 ANAVDTFANNEKFI
+205 
-219 REFQKIVLALDND
+219 
-232 ECSAVEKEKKIVKG
+232 
-246 KEATEKVA
+246 
-254 EFLLSENIY
+254 
-263 VVDYPCER
+263 
-271 NDPNGPKDIRDMFKS
+271 MFKS

-421 ANPEDFL
+421 ANPEEFL
-428 SEEEHNKI
+428 TEEEHNTI

-455 PTKSLIAKLKQMVF
+455 PTKQLIAKLKQMVF

-512 VFVLSV
+512 VFVLSI

-527 PPKNKKGEP
+527 PPKDKKGNQK
-536 LPFFQP
+536 PFFQP
-542 VRKEMLRGCVSAD
+542 VRKENLRG
-555 TEFLTPNG
+555 
-563 WKRIDQYEEGDLVAQ
+563 
-578 HDTNGVM
+578 
-585 TFVKPEAYI
+585 
-594 NLPCEEMWHLYNKQG
+594 
-609 LDMVLSDEHRIV
+609 
-621 YTSKK
+621 
-626 TPHLFK
+626 
-632 MKTCEEFVRLYFENK
+632 
-647 TGFSGKIP
+647 
-655 ATFKTGCTGTLGL
+655 
-668 SDDLLRLQVAVNAD
+668 
-682 GTLLTASTGRVAV
+682 
-695 KLKKER
+695 
-701 KKERLEML
+701 
-709 LEKTQTH
+709 
-716 FVKFELH
+716 
-723 NKSQEGYTEYQ
+723 
-734 FHAPAGYKGVTPAW
+734 
-748 LQLNQHE
+748 
-755 LEVVCDEVMYW
+755 
-766 DGDSVN
+766 
-772 KNSFSSV
+772 
-779 NKFEADFIQFAY
+779 
-791 AACGRKARIAKKED
+791 
-805 EKFSVF
+805 
-811 KDRYTGELKTYSRK
+811 
-825 PRFIVKLSVRDGT
+825 
-838 HLQKTG
+838 
-844 KCKPVVERVST
+844 
-855 EDGRKYCFTLPT
+855 
-867 GMWIARHN
+867 
-875 GHIFVTGNSAAI
+875 SAAI
-887 EQLSWIVLTVESEE
+887 EQLSWVVLAVEPEE

-976 PEPEPTPQPTI
+976 PEPEPTQQPTI